1 MTPGAQ
7 PTNFAN
13 ADGTTV
19 AQWLALPAAN
29 YGQINPAS
37 FIIIT
42 NTGTLTY
49 KGQVQEFI
57 VQTPEPAT
65 AVLLLIGVVSMFLL
79 IRRSQRQSA

>member
-1 MTPGAQ
+1 M
-7 PTNFAN
+7 
-13 ADGTTV
+13 
-19 AQWLALPAAN
+19 WLALAAAN
-29 YGQINPAS
+29 YRQINPAS

-79 IRRSQRQSA
+79 SRRSQQQSA